1 MPHLHEE
8 EMGPGLR
15 LRGLTVH
22 KPTGHQPHPMERS
35 SPAKARISPHGKQGR
50 EIMDR
55 MFSEVHEDEPS
66 TVTRANVSGK
76 RKQKMRTAIALEK
89 ARKAGVAIPRKG

>member
-1 MPHLHEE
+1 MQHLHEE
-8 EMGPGLR
+8 GMSPGLR

-22 KPTGHQPHPMERS
+22 KPTGHQSHPMERS
-35 SPAKARISPHGKQGR
+35 SPAKAKISPHGKKGR

-55 MFSEVHEDEPS
+55 MFSEVHKDEPS

-76 RKQKMRTAIALEK
+76 RKQKMLTAIALSK